1 MRQTLFLQ
9 AHSVAEMPHAIV
21 EMAEGYYNNLAK
33 EVPIVEEIRGKAVG
47 FALVPAQVISEYL
60 ESSRLIQWIVPK
72 NVETSSIKVIETE
85 KEATNDDLED
95 TEI

>member
-33 EVPIVEEIRGKAVG
+33 AVG

-72 NVETSSIKVIETE
+72 NIETSSIKVIETE
-85 KEATNDDLED
+85 KETTNDDLED